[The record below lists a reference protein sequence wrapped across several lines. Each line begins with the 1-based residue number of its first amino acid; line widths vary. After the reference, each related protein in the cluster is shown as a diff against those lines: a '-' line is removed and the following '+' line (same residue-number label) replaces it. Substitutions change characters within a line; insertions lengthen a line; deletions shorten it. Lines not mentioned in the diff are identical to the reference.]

1 MVNTNK
7 IRGAMAEHRITQADA
22 AQALGVTPRTFSR
35 WMATG
40 NFGIEDA
47 NKLIK
52 LLHIENPSEIFFAAE

>member
-7 IRGAMAEHRITQADA
+7 IRGAMAEHRITQVEA
-22 AQALGVTPRTFSR
+22 AKAIGVTPRTFSR
-35 WMATG
+35 WMSTG

-52 LLHIENPSEIFFAAE
+52 LLHLENPSEIFFAAE